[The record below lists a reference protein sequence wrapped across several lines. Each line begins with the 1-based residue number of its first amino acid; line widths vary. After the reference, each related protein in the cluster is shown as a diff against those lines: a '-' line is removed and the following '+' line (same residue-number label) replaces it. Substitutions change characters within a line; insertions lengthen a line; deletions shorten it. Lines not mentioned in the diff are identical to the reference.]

1 MSEMIGRTA
10 VDALLIVAAI
20 IMMVKEDKF
29 IAFEERL
36 LQAFKRL
43 FKAD

>member
-36 LQAFKRL
+36 KKAAKRL